1 MYVEI
6 NHQKTAVGIDCKTL
20 QQLLENQQ
28 LVRQGIAVAVENRV
42 VPRQKWSETEL
53 ADGMKI
59 TVIQAVCGG

>member
-1 MYVEI
+1 ME
-6 NHQKTAVGIDCKTL
+6 TDCKTL

>member
-1 MYVEI
+1 MNVEI
-6 NHQKTAVGIDCKTL
+6 NHQKTAVETDCKTL